1 MSKMNNKPSAQ
12 EAASG
17 LKTAGTFALN
27 QIKSKV
33 GSIGLLTK
41 DTLVLAGRTAA
52 NLPELISE
60 SVHRADEKVKEVATA
75 GESRSIAAMD
85 RAIDTVVAKTT
96 EVRAGVQKMFTE
108 KPKSNLEGVVLS

>member
-1 MSKMNNKPSAQ
+1 MSTMNNKPSAK

-60 SVHRADEKVKEVATA
+60 SVHRADEKVKEVANA
-75 GESRSIAAMD
+75 GESRSVEAMN
-85 RAIDTVVAKTT
+85 RAIDAVVAKST

-108 KPKSNLEGVVLS
+108 KPKDALEGVQL